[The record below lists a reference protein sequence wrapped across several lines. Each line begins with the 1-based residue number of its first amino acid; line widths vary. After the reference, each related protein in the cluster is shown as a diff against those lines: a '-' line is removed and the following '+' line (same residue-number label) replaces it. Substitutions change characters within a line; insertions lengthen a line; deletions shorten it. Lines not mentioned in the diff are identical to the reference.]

1 MAPRE
6 LLASLH
12 FCCFGMQ
19 VASHAQKY
27 FLRLNS
33 IKDKKDK
40 RRASIHDMTTD
51 DLVTH
56 DVYGASAMGIIPGV
70 PAPVPPAAQRKAI
83 KA

>member
-1 MAPRE
+1 
-6 LLASLH
+6 
-12 FCCFGMQ
+12 MQ

-56 DVYGASAMGIIPGV
+56 DVYGASALGIIQGV
-70 PAPVPPAAQRKAI
+70 PAPVPPAAQSKAI
-83 KA
+83 QA